1 VRRTPLALALAALA
15 AAPAGAAALEPRFDH
30 RDTHGPFAELVLV
43 HDAVARA
50 GAPTASWSHAAVRA
64 GWGFD
69 VSGDGDEL
77 LFGAA
82 VSPRWPDDPDR
93 TRVLASLDARYR
105 GYFGSEQ
112 LKTFFDVGLWVPLR
126 SRLAAGPLVGIGA
139 AWDFSRSAGVYAAAS
154 FGTAFGEAR
163 IASLAISAGAQ
174 LRFDVR

>member
-1 VRRTPLALALAALA
+1 MRRTPVALAVAALA
-15 AAPAGAAALEPRFDH
+15 AAPAGAAALEPRYDH

-43 HDAVARA
+43 HDAVARPSE
-50 GAPTASWSHAAVRA
+50 PTASWSHSAVRA

-77 LFGAA
+77 LFGGAA
-82 VSPRWPDDPDR
+82 SLSWPDDPDR

-112 LKTFFDVGLWVPLR
+112 LKTFFDVGLWVPVR

-154 FGTAFGEAR
+154 FSTAFGGAR
-163 IASLAISAGAQ
+163 IASLALSAGAQ
-174 LRFDVR
+174 LRFEMP